1 MLNGVAL
8 AGLGARRERRKNKY
22 DLATFETA
30 KFAAARE
37 TKEATASKR
46 TGKAFHDRRPTP
58 ATARRHLFSPRKK
71 SCKEVEEGGVAAGKA
86 K

>member
-8 AGLGARRERRKNKY
+8 AGLREKRERRENKR
-22 DLATFETA
+22 DSATIETA

-46 TGKAFHDRRPTP
+46 TGKAFHDRRPLI
-58 ATARRHLFSPRKK
+58 R
-71 SCKEVEEGGVAAGKA
+71 
-86 K
+86 

>member
-30 KFAAARE
+30 KFAAARA

-46 TGKAFHDRRPTP
+46 TGKAFHDRRPLI
-58 ATARRHLFSPRKK
+58 R
-71 SCKEVEEGGVAAGKA
+71 
-86 K
+86 